1 MNMYANLAK
10 KCAVIASAMA
20 LCAAAVSGNAADTF
34 AAGKDGVHPHVV
46 GVVAHSDASDVTPR
60 AAADYQGIWQNAPAG
75 SEPGWGIAFAPRGD
89 SVYATWFTY
98 DADGSPMWLALT
110 AQDISG
116 VLDSDYAPQTVF
128 VGSLY
133 RATMSADAAGHPSA
147 DLVAYGPAVVEFDA
161 PDLGVFYYN
170 VDGAW
175 RHKVIERTF
184 FADPVAACSSAPGID
199 GLWTDAAKD
208 AAHAYA
214 SGLHVAQRGDVIV
227 ATWFTY
233 EAQGKGV
240 WRVMSAARSGP
251 SDYTG
256 TIYQTRGPAITAPFD
271 AAQVAVSAV
280 GAGTLSFADSGEG
293 AFSFIVDGA
302 PAAMP
307 ITRRTVAPPAAP
319 CN

>member
-147 DLVAYGPAVVEFDA
+147 DLVAYGPAVATMRYAEDRREHA
-161 PDLGVFYYN
+161 RKCAL
-170 VDGAW
+170 
-175 RHKVIERTF
+175 R
-184 FADPVAACSSAPGID
+184 
-199 GLWTDAAKD
+199 
-208 AAHAYA
+208 AYA
-214 SGLHVAQRGDVIV
+214 SHRLRHRARELRAVVLPPDGACGDR
-227 ATWFTY
+227 
-233 EAQGKGV
+233 E
-240 WRVMSAARSGP
+240 RVDASILDRRRAARHARR
-251 SDYTG
+251 DVLL
-256 TIYQTRGPAITAPFD
+256 RLH
-271 AAQVAVSAV
+271 AV
-280 GAGTLSFADSGEG
+280 ADSGRRARRHVGTTAAARRRLARRGTRIPRVRARADMGSRGSG
-293 AFSFIVDGA
+293 AHA
-302 PAAMP
+302 
-307 ITRRTVAPPAAP
+307 RRRRCGHSVHRDPQDQRCLVSRQPVRDAERRDAVRR
-319 CN
+319 

>member
-98 DADGSPMWLALT
+98 EAA
-110 AQDISG
+110 
-116 VLDSDYAPQTVF
+116 VF
-128 VGSLY
+128 
-133 RATMSADAAGHPSA
+133 
-147 DLVAYGPAVVEFDA
+147 EFDA